1 MAKDPAGGRPTDA
14 KAKKPKGPGRL
25 AQVRSVFVAAKSV
38 DPQIGWWMALAAL
51 GVLVVAAVVGLLLG
65 GGWKLVYALVL
76 GVPLAFLA
84 ATIVLSRRAER
95 AAYTRIEGQP
105 GAVGAALK
113 SIRRGWYIQEEP
125 VAADAQRATDLS
137 SAALVYRALGRP
149 GIVLIAEGPA
159 GRAQKLLV
167 AERRKVERVA
177 SGVPVTLLR
186 IGDGA
191 GDDEVPIRKLA
202 SRVQRMKPVL
212 TQDEVAVVNKRLR
225 SIGGVRPPLPK
236 GVDPTKARVDRKA
249 MRGR

>member
-1 MAKDPAGGRPTDA
+1 MAKDPAGGKPTDT

-25 AQVRSVFVAAKSV
+25 AQVKSVFLAAKAV

-51 GVLVVAAVVGLLLG
+51 ATLVVAAVVGLIFRDIF
-65 GGWKLVYALVL
+65 WYALIL
-76 GVPLAFLA
+76 GIPLAFLA

-95 AAYTRIEGQP
+95 AAYRQIEGQP

-113 SIRRGWYIQEEP
+113 SIRRGWYIEEQP

-149 GIVLIAEGPA
+149 GIVLIGEGPT

-167 AERRKVERVA
+167 AEKRKVERVA
-177 SGVPVTLLR
+177 AGVPVTLLR
-186 IGDGA
+186 IGDGEGA
-191 GDDEVPIRKLA
+191 DEVAIRKLA

>member
-1 MAKDPAGGRPTDA
+1 MAKLRVPGRKTDDSP
-14 KAKKPKGPGRL
+14 KKGKGPGRF
-25 AQVRSVFVAAKSV
+25 AQVKSVFVAAKAV

-51 GVLVVAAVVGLLLG
+51 ATLVVAAVLGLLIDH
-65 GGWKLVYALVL
+65 LVYALIV
-76 GVPLAFLA
+76 GIPLAFLA

-95 AAYTRIEGQP
+95 AAYRQIEGQP

-113 SIRRGWYIQEEP
+113 SIRRGWYIEEQP

-149 GIVLIAEGPA
+149 GIVLIGEGPS

-167 AERRKVERVA
+167 AEKRKVERVA

-186 IGDGA
+186 IGDGDSE
-191 GDDEVPIRKLA
+191 GEVAIRKLA

>member
-1 MAKDPAGGRPTDA
+1 MAKDRAPASA
-14 KAKKPKGPGRL
+14 AKPKKPGRL
-25 AQVRSVFVAAKSV
+25 AQVKQVFLSAKAV

-51 GVLVVAAVVGLLLG
+51 GVLVVAAVLG
-65 GGWKLVYALVL
+65 VVFSALIYALII
-76 GVPLAFLA
+76 GIPLAFLA

-95 AAYTRIEGQP
+95 AAYRQIEGQP

-113 SIRRGWYIQEEP
+113 SIRRGWYIEEQP

-137 SAALVYRALGRP
+137 SAALVYRVVGRP
-149 GIVLIAEGPA
+149 GIVLIGEGPS

-177 SGVPVTLLR
+177 AGVPVTLLR
-186 IGDGA
+186 IGDG
-191 GDDEVPIRKLA
+191 DSEEEVAIRKLA

-236 GVDPTKARVDRKA
+236 GVDPTKVRMDRKA

>member
-1 MAKDPAGGRPTDA
+1 MAKEPAPGKSADSSPK
-14 KAKKPKGPGRL
+14 KAKGPGRL
-25 AQVRSVFVAAKSV
+25 AQVKSVFLAAKAV

-51 GVLVVAAVVGLLLG
+51 ATLVVAAVVGLIFRDFF
-65 GGWKLVYALVL
+65 WYALIV
-76 GVPLAFLA
+76 GIPLAFLA

-95 AAYTRIEGQP
+95 AAYRQIEGQP

-113 SIRRGWYIQEEP
+113 SIRRGWYIEEQP

-149 GIVLIAEGPA
+149 GIVLIGEGPT

-167 AERRKVERVA
+167 AEKRKVERVA

-186 IGDGA
+186 IGDGD
-191 GDDEVPIRKLA
+191 GDDEVAIRKLA

>member
-1 MAKDPAGGRPTDA
+1 MAKDPAGGKSADSSPK
-14 KAKKPKGPGRL
+14 KAKGPGRI
-25 AQVRSVFVAAKSV
+25 AQVKSVFLAAKAV

-51 GVLVVAAVVGLLLG
+51 ATLVVAAVVGLILDHL
-65 GGWKLVYALVL
+65 WYAVVV
-76 GVPLAFLA
+76 GIPLALLA
-84 ATIVLSRRAER
+84 ATLVLSRRAER
-95 AAYTRIEGQP
+95 AAYRQIEGQP

-113 SIRRGWYIQEEP
+113 SIRRGWYIEEQP

-149 GIVLIAEGPA
+149 GIVLIGEGPS

-167 AERRKVERVA
+167 AEKRKVERVA

-186 IGDGA
+186 IGDGD
-191 GDDEVPIRKLA
+191 GDDEVAIRKLA